1 MKPELQDPLNVQVKP
16 PAPKKNTN
24 RRSIFEKIDGLF
36 FMKLLIILFFSLFLV
51 LPLLS
56 VFLVSFTGAPVNI
69 LGSLVNPDILATN
82 IERFSNA
89 SLDHYKKLL
98 SGGTYFKALT
108 NSLTLSLGVSALV
121 IFLCIPIAYGFART
135 TMPFKKTFAAL
146 CTMPIIVPTF
156 ISAAGFII
164 MFGRTGWVNTIY
176 QELGGSGVL
185 FNVYSMTGIV
195 LVQIFFFFPFALWPM
210 VAAFKLSDISL
221 EEASQ
226 NLGSSSWMSLVFV
239 TFPLA
244 IPGIIS
250 SALLIFTVSFSD
262 FGTPIILA
270 PEGLNLIVVE
280 AYREISGFFNWAGAS
295 ILTVVMVLVAGFFF
309 WIQRKIT
316 KKMNYGTLSG
326 KPKAIKLNDNKWV
339 TTGLTIYTGFIISI
353 PLLAVLSVLMQSFA
367 TTWGADLLP
376 RGFTLDHYRTIFSRS
391 TSNIINSIVLAIG
404 ALGISVVVSTLVS
417 YFVVRQN
424 AAKLD
429 FMSSIPLIVP
439 GIALGIAYIQTFNT
453 APLQLT
459 GTATILIIAY
469 AIRRMPY
476 MIRSTMGTMMSIKPD
491 IEEASINLGASR
503 LLAIITVIG
512 PLMLP
517 GIAAGSILVFVTV
530 IKETSITILMAP
542 SSWAPMSLVVFQ
554 NLLRGEVYTAS
565 AMAILIIVIVL
576 LLQFLATKISRNSL
590 Y

>member
-69 LGSLVNPDILATN
+69 LGSLVNPDILSTN

>member
-1 MKPELQDPLNVQVKP
+1 MKPELQDPLKVQTQP
-16 PAPKKNTN
+16 PSPKKE

-36 FMKLLIILFFSLFLV
+36 FMKLLVILFFTLFLV

-82 IERFSNA
+82 LERFSNA

-108 NSLTLSLGVSALV
+108 NSLTLSLGVATLV

-295 ILTVVMVLVAGFFF
+295 ILTVVMVLVAGVFF

-316 KKMNYGTLSG
+316 KRMNYGTLSG

-391 TSNIINSIVLAIG
+391 TSNIMNSIILAIG

-576 LLQFLATKISRNSL
+576 FLQFLATKISRNSL